1 MGPCYNR
8 RASSECDLTMDTAT
22 KMTHSLAPALRVIGN
37 KYRLQIL
44 QLLDSGASTV
54 GGIADRLGL
63 PQRTV
68 GRHLGIL
75 EDYGLVR
82 PDVSS
87 GNGRF
92 YALDRQK
99 AAMLNASF
107 ISLMGR
113 VGSSEPSNTTRSSAA
128 ATEENLPLAV
138 PQTPEACKSC
148 QNASFVRE
156 VLDELD
162 QSIDKAQQYQA
173 RLRQMSSQVLT
184 AQEEERKRIAREMHD
199 DTAQALTSVLVRLR
213 LLERSAENERLRG
226 GLTELRELTGATLEG
241 VRRMAIDLRPPMLD
255 DLGLEAA
262 LGSFVQDFSRR
273 WPTEAKLTVG
283 RLGRIPPDVELVLY
297 RIVQEALSNVAR
309 HANASHALVRLTR
322 RGRALR
328 MVIED
333 DGLGFDLDAVR
344 RSRESGLGL
353 FGMEERLALVGGS
366 LQVESAIGRGTRVSA
381 EVPLPQRRR

>member
-1 MGPCYNR
+1 IGPCYNR
-8 RASSECDLTMDTAT
+8 RASRECDLTMDTAT
-22 KMTHSLAPALRVIGN
+22 KMTHSLAPALRGIGN

-44 QLLDSGASTV
+44 NLL
-54 GGIADRLGL
+54 
-63 PQRTV
+63 
-68 GRHLGIL
+68 
-75 EDYGLVR
+75 
-82 PDVSS
+82 VSW

-113 VGSSEPSNTTRSSAA
+113 VGSSEPSNTTRRSAA

-199 DTAQALTSVLVRLR
+199 DTAQALTSVLVRL
-213 LLERSAENERLRG
+213 
-226 GLTELRELTGATLEG
+226 
-241 VRRMAIDLRPPMLD
+241 
-255 DLGLEAA
+255 
-262 LGSFVQDFSRR
+262 
-273 WPTEAKLTVG
+273 
-283 RLGRIPPDVELVLY
+283 
-297 RIVQEALSNVAR
+297 
-309 HANASHALVRLTR
+309 
-322 RGRALR
+322 
-328 MVIED
+328 
-333 DGLGFDLDAVR
+333 
-344 RSRESGLGL
+344 
-353 FGMEERLALVGGS
+353 
-366 LQVESAIGRGTRVSA
+366 
-381 EVPLPQRRR
+381 